1 MDNAVRQRIENDLK
15 NNKIML
21 YMKGTADAPSCGFSA
36 RAVEILKS
44 YNVPFTTFD
53 IFTDEAIRQGLK
65 EYSDWPTYPQLYVNG
80 ELVGGCDIMA
90 ELHESGELKKI
101 LEAAK

>member
-21 YMKGTADAPSCGFSA
+21 YMKGTSDVPSCGFSA

-44 YNVPFTTFD
+44 YHVPFTTFD
-53 IFTDEAIRQGLK
+53 IFTDEVIRQALK